1 MDKADPNAT
10 SGIVVQQTVQQI
22 IAYKS
27 TGTVGHGSRDPGG
40 LYGSGHCGYRNRRE
54 VGGWAMG
61 IYKFT
66 PGLIAVIVGDPGI
79 PDVDCDPLRR
89 DGAAAAGLTDAKD
102 GVRLYP
108 GSLVQHPFT
117 CKGEDS
123 GDLQFT

>member
-1 MDKADPNAT
+1 MDEAYSNTA

-27 TGTVGHGSRDPGG
+27 TGTVGHGGRDPGSFH
-40 LYGSGHCGYRNRRE
+40 GSSHFRYRNRRE

-66 PGLIAVIVGDPGI
+66 PGLIAVIVRYPGI
-79 PDVDCDPLRR
+79 PDVDCDPLRC
-89 DGAAAAGLTDAKD
+89 DGAAATGLTDAKD

-108 GSLVQHPFT
+108 ASLVQHPFT